1 MRTRVGDV
9 MVDVQAAPAI
19 IDFNEILGATEVVWD
34 ECTYEAP
41 RKLCDGLEHTI
52 ESVPWID
59 RATEDLRKQRGF
71 CLRLHGDI
79 VIIRL
84 ESDGADLY
92 RYHRENGASRQV
104 AAEAVACHRRAVL
117 DQLVEWY
124 EAGWDRYGVRCLFK
138 VLGKEY
144 NDSLWGIDGRDYVE
158 SECAVSVAL
167 EVAAQLESDGY
178 TVVNKPSKQKRYR
191 HGRINEQNWQ

>member
-9 MVDVQAAPAI
+9 MVDVQAAPAV

-34 ECTYEAP
+34 ECTHEAP
-41 RKLCDGLEHTI
+41 WESFDGFEHTI
-52 ESVPWID
+52 ESVPWIG

-71 CLRLHGDI
+71 CLRLNGDI

-104 AAEAVACHRRAVL
+104 AAEAVARDRRATL

-124 EAGWDRYGVRCLFK
+124 EAPWNWYGVRCLFK
-138 VLGKEY
+138 VLGTEY
-144 NDSLWGIDGRDYVE
+144 GSSLWGIDSRCYAE
-158 SECAVSVAL
+158 SECSVDVAL
-167 EVAAQLESDGY
+167 EVASKLERDGY
-178 TVVNKPSKQKRYR
+178 TVINKPTPTPKRR
-191 HGRINEQNWQ
+191 CSRVNEQNWR